1 VPVGAV
7 FLKVFII
14 ALALSLDVF
23 AVSVGVG
30 VRHIPRLRKLRIGLT
45 FATAEVTM
53 ICLGAGLGAAAGHL
67 LGDYAGYIGFAAL
80 VGVGFYMIK
89 ESRSEFAET
98 SRLNLASGRGLILAS
113 LSVSLDSL
121 GVGFSIL
128 YVGVPMPVSLV
139 IIACVSLG
147 ATTLGLSIGRV
158 MGRWSEQNAAF
169 LGGVL
174 LALTGVLFAVL
185 KALRIG

>member
-1 VPVGAV
+1 MGGV

-30 VRHIPRLRKLRIGLT
+30 MRPIPRRRKFRIGLT
-45 FATAEVTM
+45 FALAEVTM

-67 LGDYAGYIGFAAL
+67 IGDYAGYIGFAAL
-80 VGVGFYMIK
+80 FGVGLYMIK
-89 ESRSEFAET
+89 ESRSEFSET
-98 SRLNLASGRGLILAS
+98 SRLNLASGRGLVLAS

-128 YVGVPMPVSLV
+128 YIGVPMPVSLIV
-139 IIACVSLG
+139 IAGVSLC
-147 ATTLGLSIGRV
+147 ATTLGLSIGRLL
-158 MGRWSEQNAAF
+158 GRWSEQNAA
-169 LGGVL
+169 LIGGIL
-174 LALTGVLFAVL
+174 LAVTGVLFAVL
-185 KALRIG
+185 KALHLG

>member
-1 VPVGAV
+1 VGEV
-7 FLKVFII
+7 LLKVFII

-30 VRHIPRLRKLRIGLT
+30 VRDIPRGRKFRIGLT
-45 FATAEVTM
+45 FAAAEVTM

-67 LGDYAGYIGFAAL
+67 IGDYAGYIGFAAL
-80 VGVGFYMIK
+80 VGVGLYMIK
-89 ESRSEFAET
+89 ESRSEFSET

-128 YVGVPMPVSLV
+128 YVGVPMPVSLIV
-139 IIACVSLG
+139 IACVSLC
-147 ATTLGLSIGRV
+147 ATTLGLSIGRLL
-158 MGRWSEQNAAF
+158 GQWSEQNAAF
-169 LGGVL
+169 FGGIL
-174 LALTGVLFAVL
+174 LAVTGVLFAVL
-185 KALRIG
+185 KALNLG

>member
-1 VPVGAV
+1 MGPV

-30 VRHIPRLRKLRIGLT
+30 VRHIPRRRKLQIGLT
-45 FATAEVTM
+45 FAAAEVTM

-67 LGDYAGYIGFAAL
+67 IGDYAGYIGFAAL
-80 VGVGFYMIK
+80 IGVGLYMVK

-128 YVGVPMPVSLV
+128 YVGVPMPISLIV
-139 IIACVSLG
+139 IACVSLG
-147 ATTLGLSIGRV
+147 ATTLGLTIGRLL
-158 MGRWSEQNAAF
+158 GRWSEQNAAF
-169 LGGVL
+169 LGGIL
-174 LALTGVLFAVL
+174 LAITGVVFIAL

>member
-1 VPVGAV
+1 VLVGGV
-7 FLKVFII
+7 LFKVFII

-30 VRHIPRLRKLRIGLT
+30 VRPIPPHRKLRIGLT
-45 FATAEVTM
+45 FASAEVTM
-53 ICLGAGLGAAAGHL
+53 ICLGAALGAAAGHL
-67 LGDYAGYIGFAAL
+67 IGDYAGYIGFAAL
-80 VGVGFYMIK
+80 VGVGLYMVK
-89 ESRSEFAET
+89 ESRSEFSET

-128 YVGVPMPVSLV
+128 YIGVPMPVSLIV
-139 IIACVSLG
+139 IACVSLG
-147 ATTLGLSIGRV
+147 ATTLGLTIGR
-158 MGRWSEQNAAF
+158 MLGRWSEQNAAF
-169 LGGVL
+169 YGGIL

>member
-1 VPVGAV
+1 MGAV
-7 FLKVFII
+7 FLKVFVI

-30 VRHIPRLRKLRIGLT
+30 VRPIPRLRKLRIGAT
-45 FATAEVTM
+45 FAAAEVTM

-67 LGDYAGYIGFAAL
+67 IGDYAGYIGFAAL
-80 VGVGFYMIK
+80 VGVGLYMIK

-98 SRLNLASGRGLILAS
+98 SRLDLARGHGLVVAS

-121 GVGFSIL
+121 GVGFTIL
-128 YVGVPMPVSLV
+128 YIGVPMPVSLIV
-139 IIACVSLG
+139 VACVSLC
-147 ATTLGLSIGRV
+147 ATTLGLAIGRAF
-158 MGRWSEQNAAF
+158 GRWSEQHAAF
-169 LGGVL
+169 FGGVL
-174 LALTGVLFAVL
+174 LALTGVLFAIL